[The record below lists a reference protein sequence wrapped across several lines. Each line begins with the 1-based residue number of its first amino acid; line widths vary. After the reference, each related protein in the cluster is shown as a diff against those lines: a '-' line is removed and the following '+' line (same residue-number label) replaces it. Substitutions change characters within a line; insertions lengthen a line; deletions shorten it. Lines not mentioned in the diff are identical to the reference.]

1 MRIHPTY
8 TRHEWVG
15 GTIIIAGLKAYYLGG
30 SRKRMSELTRI
41 PSRYELSI
49 STRIKPYVH
58 LSHLQT

>member
-15 GTIIIAGLKAYYLGG
+15 GIVLIEGLKAYYLGG
-30 SRKRMSELTRI
+30 SRKRMGELTRL

-49 STRIKPYVH
+49 STRIKPYAH
-58 LSHLQT
+58 LPHIRI